1 MDEDGCYVQLFF
13 YDKLS
18 SLKPSDMTKLSMK
31 HV

>member
-1 MDEDGCYVQLFF
+1 MDEDGCYVELYF

-18 SLKPSDMTKLSMK
+18 SLKPLDMSGPAVK